1 MAFRRSA
8 LAEGPGSAPDPNGVE
23 LVPMRR
29 RHLRRVLAIE
39 EAAFTRPWSIGVYL
53 SELALPATRV
63 YLVAKA
69 RSRVV
74 GYAGCMLVAGEA
86 HVTTIAVAPDM
97 HRRGIGTRL
106 LLRLLGEARAR
117 GAGHATLE
125 VRESNHGAQ
134 DLYREFGFAPVGI
147 RKNYYSEVNEDA
159 VVMWA
164 HDIDSEIY
172 GERLERIEARLGR
185 HAGTG
190 GPSPADGV
198 PPPAGA
204 QG

>member
-8 LAEGPGSAPDPNGVE
+8 LADGPDSAPDDGVE

-29 RHLRRVLAIE
+29 RHLRKVLAIE
-39 EAAFTRPWSIGVYL
+39 DSVFTRPWSIGVYL

-63 YLVAKA
+63 YIVAKL
-69 RSRVV
+69 RSRIV

-86 HVTTIAVAPDM
+86 HVTTIAVDPEM

-106 LLRLLGEARAR
+106 LLRLIGESRAR

-164 HDIDSEIY
+164 HDIDSEEY
-172 GERLERIEARLGR
+172 GERLGRIEARLGR
-185 HAGTG
+185 HAAAG
-190 GPSPADGV
+190 GSRAPG
-198 PPPAGA
+198 GGE